1 MEILQKYN
9 VRTPKILYMN
19 KDYSIQEYIE
29 GQLLS
34 DIFEDHED
42 IDKNIIK
49 HFIYTKWLIR
59 NRSMLYH
66 VYWTD
71 LTYQSN
77 DKIKRDKQLGHFMRR
92 YNKLCEYEVFDLKP
106 ETQIELDCIF
116 EEYRKF
122 MGEIK

>member
-49 HFIYTKWLIR
+49 QIYDKLNISSDVLLHLYNNVSKISDSR
-59 NRSMLYH
+59 NLSIIHGDRHKKNAILS
-66 VYWTD
+66 D
-71 LTYQSN
+71 DGELT
-77 DKIKRDKQLGHFMRR
+77 L
-92 YNKLCEYEVFDLKP
+92 
-106 ETQIELDCIF
+106 
-116 EEYRKF
+116 
-122 MGEIK
+122 